1 MYPDIA
7 RAHGLAVELIA
18 RYDIAG
24 PPVDIV
30 GLARKLNISLISTKF
45 RDNIAHSIR
54 AVFTPETHN
63 IHFNTNLDT
72 PEFFVTIARLI
83 GVHLL
88 YPHNTD
94 EYFNAVWAHPN
105 NPRRPEDDILDAFVS
120 YLLIDRIQ
128 LEYFYRNEESI
139 EPLPGIFL
147 VPMSWI
153 AYALSS
159 ISV

>member
-7 RAHGLAVELIA
+7 RAHGLAIELIT

-30 GLARKLNISLISTKF
+30 GLARKLNISLTCTKF
-45 RDNIAHSIR
+45 RDDIAQNIR
-54 AVFTPETHN
+54 AVFTPDTHN

-94 EYFNAVWAHPN
+94 EYFNAIWTHSSA
-105 NPRRPEDDILDAFVS
+105 PRRPEDDILDTFVS

-139 EPLPGIFL
+139 ERLPDVFL

-159 ISV
+159 IQA